1 MKKFLRKA
9 NRGLILGGALVI
21 GVTVYVIAD
30 LNRFKDEKPVIE
42 QTIAEYADAVEK
54 FNITPEQY
62 RQYNIKYN
70 KEDSQKQISEFY
82 QFADEYWIDSSEAN
96 VDIFSYY
103 IDKDAFKNS
112 MRDLVENKTRG
123 YITEFSVDMTDYKIN
138 KNGPDGAAVECTANI
153 YFVGAENSAVIT
165 PSGYDMYYSYY
176 DPESPVEP
184 KVMQTSFSQQ
194 CTFFLEKESEGWKIT
209 KCESFD
215 NYDTRV
221 TAVKDSESDS
231 EE

>member
-112 MRDLVENKTRG
+112 MRDLVENNSTDIAS
-123 YITEFSVDMTDYKIN
+123 YFSEKR
-138 KNGPDGAAVECTANI
+138 
-153 YFVGAENSAVIT
+153 NSAQ
-165 PSGYDMYYSYY
+165 SHYDSLY
-176 DPESPVEP
+176 
-184 KVMQTSFSQQ
+184 
-194 CTFFLEKESEGWKIT
+194 
-209 KCESFD
+209 
-215 NYDTRV
+215 
-221 TAVKDSESDS
+221 
-231 EE
+231 EEARALADEF